1 MSEPFAFR
9 HLNRLVGAFVIG
21 SAVVLLAGV
30 VLIGR
35 ARHWLAK
42 EFTVTVE
49 FDRNNLGLLRPGLP
63 VKIQGA
69 DAGEVVTA
77 RQEGDHT
84 VARISLREDF
94 RAQLRQDAKAIIHT
108 PIAGFLGE
116 TFIEIWP
123 GQEDAPFEVESG
135 LITQLPG
142 DDLLQQARFTITSF
156 GQASTQLRD
165 LISDNRTEITATVT
179 AVRHTAE
186 VVAKL
191 VADNQKAVNEALTR
205 MEALSREAA
214 ELITENRANI
224 KATTDALPAA
234 VAAATDTVLAV
245 GDTARTADA
254 AVQVVTA
261 TATDVGVT
269 ARTATE
275 VISEN
280 RDELSLAMGDLRA
293 LIGEADG
300 VARDLKVVSAQ
311 VAAGK
316 GSLGKLAMEDT
327 AHDKAMAVADNVNK
341 TLTDIQPIL
350 STVVSV
356 KLYIGASGGINA
368 DSGVATGSGYLRLE
382 PTPDKFYQGGV
393 TYRGAPSDLP
403 SKAESNSGF
412 PLDFDLLIGWRFL
425 PKEDSG
431 HWLTLG
437 VGVLESRL
445 GGVVGSRLWTDRL
458 AVETQVRGKH
468 FNRDETD
475 RRYEDGRI
483 SIRATANLRLAWRV
497 FVLVGADDLA
507 DEPGFWAGGRVE
519 LLDNDLRNLT
529 TFGPL
534 FR

>member
-9 HLNRLVGAFVIG
+9 NLNRLVGAFVIS

-35 ARHWLAK
+35 ARHWLSK

-69 DAGEVVTA
+69 DAGEVASA

-123 GQEDAPFEVESG
+123 GQEDAPFEIESG

-165 LISDNRTEITATVT
+165 LISENRKEIIATVV
-179 AVRHTAE
+179 AVRTTAE

-191 VADNQKAVNEALTR
+191 VADNQKAVNDALTR
-205 MEALSREAA
+205 METLSRQASEIIA
-214 ELITENRANI
+214 ENRASI

-245 GDTARTADA
+245 GDTARSADA
-254 AVQVVTA
+254 AVQVVAA
-261 TATDVGVT
+261 TAADVGAT
-269 ARTATE
+269 ARTANA
-275 VISEN
+275 VIGEN
-280 RDELSLAMGDLRA
+280 RDELALAMADLRA
-293 LIGEADG
+293 LINEADG

-356 KLYIGASGGINA
+356 KLYLGASGGGNL

-393 TYRGAPSDLP
+393 TYRGAPNDLS
-403 SKAESNSGF
+403 SKAETNEGF

-425 PKEDSG
+425 PKADSG
-431 HWLTLG
+431 HWATIG
-437 VGVLESRL
+437 VGILESRL
-445 GGVVGSRLWTDRL
+445 GGVVGSNLWSDRL
-458 AVETQVRGKH
+458 AVESLIRGKH

-475 RRYEDGRI
+475 RRHEDGRVEV
-483 SIRATANLRLAWRV
+483 RAAARLRLAWRV
-497 FVLVGADDLA
+497 FALVGVDDIV
-507 DEPGFWAGGRVE
+507 DNPGLWIGGRVE